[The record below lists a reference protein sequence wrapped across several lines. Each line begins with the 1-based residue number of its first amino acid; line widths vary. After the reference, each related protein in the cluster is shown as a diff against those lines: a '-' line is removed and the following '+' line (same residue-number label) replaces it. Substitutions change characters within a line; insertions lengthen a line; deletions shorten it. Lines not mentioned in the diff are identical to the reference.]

1 MMPPSKIILV
11 SLTLLG
17 IGSEGL
23 STLIAEALN
32 YSFLAESKE
41 LRLFLGDALST
52 PVTFFELE
60 FLW

>member
-1 MMPPSKIILV
+1 MMPPSTIILV

-17 IGSEGL
+17 MGSEGL

-41 LRLFLGDALST
+41 LRLF
-52 PVTFFELE
+52 
-60 FLW
+60 